1 MENRPNVLI
10 VDDEMIPALSL
21 RMELKRAGIPTC
33 QIVTS
38 GESAVQT
45 ALQEPL
51 AAIVMDIHLPGAL
64 NGLEAARRIRA
75 AGLQTPVIFISGY
88 SGQEYREKT
97 AEFQPAA
104 YLEKPI
110 MPHEVVRILNQVTG
124 AGLG

>member
-1 MENRPNVLI
+1 MESRPNVLI
-10 VDDEMIPALSL
+10 VDDEVIPALSL

-51 AAIVMDIHLPGAL
+51 SAIVMDIHLAGAL
-64 NGLEAARRIRA
+64 NGLEAVRRIRA

-97 AEFQPAA
+97 DEFQPAA

-124 AGLG
+124 AGYG